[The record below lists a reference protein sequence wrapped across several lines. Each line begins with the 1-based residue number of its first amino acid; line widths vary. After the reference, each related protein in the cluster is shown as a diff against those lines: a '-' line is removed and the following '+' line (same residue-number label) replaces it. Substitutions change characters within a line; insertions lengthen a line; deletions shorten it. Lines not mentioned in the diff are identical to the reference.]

1 MTKSEMKRGAK
12 KTINEQCYCQVLQK
26 NLVLLE
32 SGDGYI
38 LCRDIISG
46 NEFRLTEE
54 MTGWE
59 VDIVKCKPV
68 AELV

>member
-1 MTKSEMKRGAK
+1 MKRVAK

-26 NLVLLE
+26 NLILLE

-46 NEFRLTEE
+46 NEYRLTEE